1 MNFRSKRPDDTE
13 ISMAP
18 MVDIVFLLLIFFMVT
33 TTFNRE
39 AEIQI
44 ELPEATGKPL
54 PKEEFILDISI
65 DNQGRYFVNQKR
77 VRDGKVETLVSALKL
92 TKGNNTKVH
101 VLISS
106 DKNTPYQAVVSAMD
120 AARQLGLNKFSLSIK
135 QPNEEK

>member
-44 ELPEATGKPL
+44 DLPEASGKPL
-54 PKEEFILDISI
+54 PKEEFVLDISI

-77 VRDGKVETLVSALKL
+77 VRDGKVETLISAIKL
-92 TKGNNTKVH
+92 TMGTNTKVH

-106 DKNTPYQAVVSAMD
+106 DKNTPYQSVVSVMD
-120 AARQLGLNKFSLSIK
+120 AVRQLGLNKFSLTIK
-135 QPNEEK
+135 QSSEDK